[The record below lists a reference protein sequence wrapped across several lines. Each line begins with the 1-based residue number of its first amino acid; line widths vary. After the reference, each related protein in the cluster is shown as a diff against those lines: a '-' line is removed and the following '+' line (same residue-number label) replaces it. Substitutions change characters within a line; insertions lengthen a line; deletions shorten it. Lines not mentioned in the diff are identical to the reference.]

1 MLNPLTWIG
10 GAVALFVFGFLSGAH
25 WQSDQYKAAY
35 ERQVAELK
43 AANTATETDK
53 DRLSAELKQSEAQ
66 IDKWKK
72 DYDDAIAKRGEAAC
86 LLSNDDVRWLQLDPK
101 AARPKSKAK

>member
-1 MLNPLTWIG
+1 MLNPLTLLG
-10 GAVALFVFGFLSGAH
+10 GAFVICLISFLSGAH

-35 ERQVAELK
+35 ERQVAALQ

-66 IDKWKK
+66 IDQWKK
-72 DYDDAIAKRGEAAC
+72 DYDDAMAKRGEAAC
-86 LLSNDDVRWLQLDPK
+86 LLSDDDLSWLQHPA
-101 AARPKSKAK
+101 AARPKPKNK